1 MDFFRRVRTIL
12 SADLNIVAGVERLY
26 IVRRVRS
33 SAGLRPDGLH
43 HHDPFVQSL
52 TFRTLGGYDER
63 DMGVVRLG
71 TCIVP

>member
-1 MDFFRRVRTIL
+1 MDFFRKVRTIL
-12 SADLNIVAGVERLY
+12 SADLNTVAGVERLY

-43 HHDPFVQSL
+43 HDPFVQSL
-52 TFRTLGGYDER
+52 TFSALGGYDER